1 MTNTPNVFIS
11 YSWDNENGN
20 NEHKEWVSKLAKD
33 LRSHGVNVTLDQF
46 DVRLGDDLPSFME
59 RGLTAS
65 HIVLCVCSENYVR
78 KCNAVTSGVGY
89 EKRILADELLN
100 DVNKK
105 IIIPIVKN
113 NRTDNKLP
121 TFLSGIL
128 YEDFDKGD
136 YANCYDNLIRRI
148 YDEDIKK
155 KPQLGECPFVGSSLS
170 DKITTN
176 MNLQTVN
183 FNNPSLE
190 GKVSFDYKK
199 NDGLF
204 SIGVSD
210 YSFTTMWSECG
221 NGSIYCYNDMI
232 KRIGYNPAYKQFPS
246 KGELIDFDYSARCK
260 SLKIGEVIILENCN
274 NRFAAI
280 RILNVKTNTVDINH
294 LLEFEYKIYDVLETE

>member
-1 MTNTPNVFIS
+1 M
-11 YSWDNENGN
+11 
-20 NEHKEWVSKLAKD
+20 
-33 LRSHGVNVTLDQF
+33 
-46 DVRLGDDLPSFME
+46 
-59 RGLTAS
+59 
-65 HIVLCVCSENYVR
+65 
-78 KCNAVTSGVGY
+78 
-89 EKRILADELLN
+89 
-100 DVNKK
+100 
-105 IIIPIVKN
+105 
-113 NRTDNKLP
+113 
-121 TFLSGIL
+121 

-136 YANCYDNLIRRI
+136 YAKCYDNLIRRI

-155 KPQLGECPFVGSSLS
+155 KTQLGECPFVGSSLS

-199 NDGLF
+199 NNGLF

-246 KGELIDFDYSARCK
+246 KGELSDFDYSARCK

-274 NRFAAI
+274 YYDSRSIKLSIAWRLGNWKTQ
-280 RILNVKTNTVDINH
+280 RISKGESSDIEEKER
-294 LLEFEYKIYDVLETE
+294 L